1 MRRVLHVIET
11 MAPAEGG
18 PPRVVAGLLVA
29 QRAMGID
36 AQVLCGDG
44 AELPVH
50 LAHWRAH
57 APGFAADAIHAVG
70 GGASLVGRRAALQ
83 SWLRMHLH
91 GFDVLHVHQI
101 WRLVPT
107 LATRMSRRM
116 GKPYLIA
123 PHTSMSPW
131 ALSQKRFKKSLA
143 RWLIWNR
150 ILRAA
155 AGLHAL
161 NDLEATEIRACF
173 GEEAPPIFVV
183 PNGVSLGEF
192 PAQSTLP
199 APPGLAG
206 WLSAPAGAAPF
217 VLFLARL
224 HTMKGPDL
232 LLDAFAALASRHPSL
247 QLVFAGPDFG
257 MLAQLR
263 KRVSA
268 HGLAGRVHFPGL
280 VSGAERHWLLYNALC
295 VCQPSREEACSL
307 SILEAL
313 ACARPVVISDRCKFP
328 QAAAAGAGVVVPLAT
343 TPLSAALETYVSDP
357 VRRARDGAH
366 ARALIEESYNLE
378 TIARLTEEMYVQ
390 AIAARDQPGN
400 SGSTGTLTSPA
411 QF

>member
-1 MRRVLHVIET
+1 

-36 AQVLCGDG
+36 AQVLCGDSD
-44 AELPVH
+44 LPAH

-57 APGFAADAIHAVG
+57 TPGFPAGAVHAVA
-70 GGASLVGRRAALQ
+70 GASLLSRRAALQ
-83 SWLRMHLH
+83 SWLRTHLH

-107 LATRMSRRM
+107 LATNISRHM

-131 ALSQKRFKKSLA
+131 ALSQKRLKKSLA
-143 RWLIWNR
+143 RRLIWNR
-150 ILRAA
+150 ILHGA

-161 NDLEATEIRACF
+161 NDLEAAEIRCCF
-173 GEEAPPIFVV
+173 GANAPPIFVV
-183 PNGVSLGEF
+183 PNGVSLSEF
-192 PAQSTLP
+192 PARSTLAVP
-199 APPGLAG
+199 DRLAG
-206 WLSAPAGAAPF
+206 FLSAPTGAAPF

-232 LLDAFAALASRHPSL
+232 LLDAFAAVAGRYPLL

-268 HGLAGRVHFPGL
+268 HGLAGRVHFLGL

-295 VCQPSREEACSL
+295 VCQPSREEAFSL

-328 QAAAAGAGVVVPLAT
+328 QVATAGAGVVVPLAT

-357 VRRARDGAH
+357 VRRARDGEH

-378 TIARLTEEMYVQ
+378 TIARLTEEMYGK
-390 AIAARDQPGN
+390 AIAARAQPGN
-400 SGSTGTLTSPA
+400 SGSSGTLTSPA

>member
-1 MRRVLHVIET
+1 

-44 AELPVH
+44 AELPAH
-50 LAHWRAH
+50 LAHWQAH
-57 APGFAADAIHAVG
+57 APGFAAGAVHAVA
-70 GGASLVGRRAALQ
+70 GASLLRRRAALR
-83 SWLRMHLH
+83 SWLRTHLH

-107 LATRMSRRM
+107 LATNMSRHV

-131 ALSQKRFKKSLA
+131 ALSQKRLKKSLA
-143 RWLIWNR
+143 RRLIWNR
-150 ILRAA
+150 ILHGA

-161 NDLEATEIRACF
+161 NDLEAAEIRGCF
-173 GEEAPPIFVV
+173 GAEAPPIFVV
-183 PNGVSLGEF
+183 PNGVSLSEF
-192 PAQSTLP
+192 PAQSTRPVPTGFAGLLS
-199 APPGLAG
+199 PPT
-206 WLSAPAGAAPF
+206 GAAPF

-232 LLDAFAALASRHPSL
+232 LLDAFAAVARQHPAL

-268 HGLAGRVHFPGL
+268 HGLASRVHFLGL

-295 VCQPSREEACSL
+295 VCQPSREEAFSL

-328 QAAAAGAGVVVPLAT
+328 QVATAGAGVVAPLSTAS
-343 TPLSAALETYVSDP
+343 LSAALETYLSDP
-357 VRRARDGAH
+357 VRRARDGAC

-378 TIARLTEEMYVQ
+378 GIARLTEEMYVE
-390 AIAARDQPGN
+390 AIAARAQPGN